1 VHRDLG
7 VRDDAR
13 LDPGLSAVS
22 GRSLTQRQLN
32 RAVLARQGLL
42 EPFGDPLPKVLERV
56 GGIQA
61 QYAPSMYVGLWSRMR
76 GLERSVLTQA
86 LGERTVVQGTLL
98 RSTIHLVSREDYWPF
113 AVATRDQLRQW
124 FLRVSKGDP
133 SAADLDDAAHRVRSA
148 LADGPLRQ
156 TEIDAL
162 VGRSARAGINTV
174 LDLVR
179 IPPSGTWERRKADL
193 HADAESWIGP
203 PDIPASDARVLL
215 VRRYLGGFGPATTA
229 EIGNWA
235 GLPVRTVAVALRQVD
250 HVTHEADDGAT
261 LVDLPHAP
269 LPDAGTPAPIRFLP
283 TWDAALLV
291 HARRARILPEE
302 HRPKVFNSRNPHS
315 VPTFLVDGAVAGSWR
330 YVDGRIDLTEF
341 DPLPRG
347 VRRQVER
354 AARDLTAFHA

>member
-1 VHRDLG
+1 M
-7 VRDDAR
+7 
-13 LDPGLSAVS
+13 S
-22 GRSLTQRQLN
+22 GRSLTHRELN

-42 EPFGDPLPKVLERV
+42 EPFDDPLPKVLERV

-76 GLERSVLTQA
+76 RLERPVLTRA
-86 LGERTVVQGTLL
+86 LEDRTVVQGTLL
-98 RSTIHLVSREDYWPF
+98 RSTIHLVSRDDYWPF
-113 AVATRDQLRQW
+113 AVAVRELLREW
-124 FLRVSKGDP
+124 FLRVSKGNP
-133 SAADLDDAAHRVRSA
+133 SATELAAAAERVRSA
-148 LADGPLRQ
+148 LVDGPLRQ
-156 TEIDAL
+156 AEIDAL
-162 VGRSARAGINTV
+162 VGRSARGGMNMV

-203 PDIPASDARVLL
+203 PDVAAPDARAHL

-229 EIGNWA
+229 EIGNWS
-235 GLPVRTVAVALRQVD
+235 GLPVRTVTESLKRID

-261 LVDLPHAP
+261 LVDLPDAP

-283 TWDAALLV
+283 TWDAVLLV
-291 HARRARILPEE
+291 HARRSRILPEE
-302 HRPKVFNSRNPHS
+302 HRPKVFSSRNPHS

-330 YVDGRIDLTEF
+330 FVAGRIDLTEF
-341 DPLPRG
+341 DALPRG

-354 AARDLTAFHA
+354 AARDLAAFHA